1 MRANRLIPI
10 AALAFAFACTE
21 NASNPAENT
30 PELAKGGQDAFAKGG
45 NDGVVGNPAY
55 HSSLYQVATNGE
67 LSHTFK
73 QTGLGSFTTV
83 AYTLVADAIVTGFC
97 ENPGG
102 GKPQGTPFPTT
113 GTVADDFD
121 QDPRNGSITAT
132 ITLTPFSVDCQPP
145 GGNPHDFIVTDVS
158 WDNIRF
164 CWGGSSST
172 SASATFQGPRP
183 PGSEQPMVI
192 GAEAEGTPL
201 SGGNETSGG
210 GIFAAED
217 CTP

>member
-30 PELAKGGQDAFAKGG
+30 PELAKGGQDASAKGG
-45 NDGVVGNPAY
+45 QDGVVGSPAY
-55 HSSLYQVATNGE
+55 HSSLYQVASNGG

-83 AYTLVADAIVTGFC
+83 AYTLVADATVTGFC
-97 ENPGG
+97 QNPGG
-102 GKPQGTPFPTT
+102 NQPEGTPFPTT
-113 GTVADDFD
+113 GTVVGDNFRA
-121 QDPRNGSITAT
+121 PKNGSITAT
-132 ITLTPFSVDCQPP
+132 ITLTPFSVVCQPP
-145 GGNPHDFIVTDVS
+145 GGNPHQFIVTGVS

-164 CWGGSSST
+164 CWGGSSGT
-172 SASATFQGPRP
+172 NASATFQGPRP
-183 PGSEQPMVI
+183 PGSAQPMDFPDQ
-192 GAEAEGTPL
+192 AEGTPL
-201 SGGNETSGG
+201 SGGSETSGT

-217 CTP
+217 C